1 MNSELICYIIEVK
14 QGKMDLTKEEIER
27 ILKEA
32 NIARKS
38 FVIYPESHPTSLMR
52 IQQFFSLLK
61 DFLKDSS
68 ITLGIKSNSFQWGDE
83 EIKLETPA
91 LQEFHSLLKNHQ
103 ILAIQLSKEIEI
115 EDIKKF
121 FRLISLSPERIASEG
136 GFRIVAERE
145 KLKGISFVFL
155 DLQLAEIKDEEKIK
169 AHKEKSESERDIL
182 LKSLLLKPSILIVDP
197 TVGEKVEEIIK
208 SSENIEEIKNILL
221 AIESAIQDAT
231 DETAVPAYRFLLSI
245 LSIPLREEYALW
257 LKDLGK
263 RNPSLLKRIASN
275 VPKRIL
281 MEALRVLKE
290 MGIEKREL
298 EIFHSL
304 IFEKNRERIE
314 NFLRSSVILDDI
326 PISMEESYTNILN
339 EIMERIVLPSPFP
352 DLKEE
357 AWKELSEE
365 RIRENLFKLDL
376 EALDWEVDENE
387 FNLIVQRLLDY
398 YKLFLQTAQFE
409 KARILI
415 SAFEEPRKE
424 DWKNRILKVSI
435 ETMKSEDTIKLLIEN
450 LKEVWGK
457 EKIDEIKFIFHFIG
471 VKAVP
476 LLVDSLIEEEDK
488 YTRRLLIDII
498 SELGITSEIVRE
510 NLKSDKWYVV
520 RNMLVI
526 IRNTGRKDFID
537 DVIKCTEH
545 PHLKVK
551 IEAIRTLHQLGYE
564 RTDEIVM
571 RFIEN
576 PDLNLKVQTIMLV
589 PSLRLTGLI
598 PYLNSYLKEIKIKD
612 ENIPLIVALIR
623 ALGDIGDKS
632 SIPIVK
638 RFLKG
643 NIFYPSRTKLLKR
656 EVYKSLDGYPLEEI
670 KDLIEKGL
678 NSRDKEIVEIS
689 YNLKRRI
696 S

>member
-1 MNSELICYIIEVK
+1 MEIN
-14 QGKMDLTKEEIER
+14 KETIER

-38 FVIYPESHPTSLMR
+38 LVIYPESHPTSLSR
-52 IQQFFSLLK
+52 IQGFFSLLR
-61 DFLKDSS
+61 DFLEESS
-68 ITLGIKSNSFQWGDE
+68 ITLGLKSDRFQWGEE
-83 EIKLETPA
+83 EIKLENPA
-91 LQEFHSLLKNHQ
+91 IQEFHSLLKNHQ

-136 GFRIVAERE
+136 GFRSVAERE
-145 KLKGISFVFL
+145 KLNGISFVFL
-155 DLQLAEIKDEEKIK
+155 DLQLAEIKDEEIIK
-169 AHKEKSESERDIL
+169 AHKDKSESERDIL
-182 LKSLLLKPSILIVDP
+182 LRSLLLKPSILILDP
-197 TVGEKVEEIIK
+197 TIEEKVEKIIK

-221 AIESAIQDAT
+221 AIESAIQNAS
-231 DETAVPAYRFLLSI
+231 DEEAVPAYRFLLSI

-281 MEALRVLKE
+281 MEALRIVKE
-290 MGIEKREL
+290 MGVEKREL

-314 NFLRSSVILDDI
+314 NFFRSSVIVDDI

-339 EIMERIVLPSPFP
+339 EIMERIILPSPFP

-365 RIRENLFKLDL
+365 KMRENLFKLDL

-387 FNLIVQRLLDY
+387 FTLIVQRLLDY
-398 YKLFLQTAQFE
+398 YWLFLQTAQFE
-409 KARILI
+409 KVRILI

-424 DWKNRILKVSI
+424 DWKNKILKSSI
-435 ETMKSEDTIKLLIEN
+435 EIMKSRDTIKLLIEN
-450 LKEVWGK
+450 SKEVWGK
-457 EKIDEIKFIFHFIG
+457 EKIEEIKSIFHFIG
-471 VKAVP
+471 VEAVP
-476 LLVDSLIEEEDK
+476 LLVEALIEEEDK
-488 YTRRLLIDII
+488 YTRRVLIDII
-498 SELGITSEIVRE
+498 SELGITPEIARA

-526 IRNTGRKDFID
+526 IRNTGGREFID

-551 IEAIRTLHQLGYE
+551 MEAIRTLSQLGYE
-564 RTDEIVM
+564 RTDEILLK
-571 RFIEN
+571 FIES
-576 PDLNLKVQTIMLV
+576 PDINLKIQALSIV
-589 PSLRLTGLI
+589 PALRLTSLI
-598 PYLNSYLKEIKIKD
+598 PYLNNYLKEMKLKS
-612 ENIPLIVALIR
+612 ENIPLIISLIR
-623 ALGDIGDKS
+623 TLGDIGDKS
-632 SIPIVK
+632 SIPIIK
-638 RFLKG
+638 RFLRG
-643 NIFYPSRTKLLKR
+643 SIFYPARTKLLKR
-656 EVYKSLDGYPLEEI
+656 EVYNSLDGYPYDEI

-678 NSRDKEIVEIS
+678 KSRDKEVAEIS
-689 YNLKRRI
+689 YRLSRRI
-696 S
+696 PS